1 MNDRYRLLQPLAT
14 GGMAELFL
22 GVARSAEHIERKVAI
37 KRVLR
42 QLAQDA
48 TIAQMFLAEARLAMS
63 LQHQNIVT
71 LYDVGQSPSGLFLVM
86 ELVEGWDLGM
96 LLRHAQRQGQRFPP
110 HLVAFIAT
118 QVLAGLAYAYR
129 RQVNGRQVLTAHR
142 DVSPSNILISREGEV
157 KVSDFGIARVEGL
170 SMGTAPG
177 TFKGKFPYASPETL
191 LGKPATAASDQFALG
206 IVLYELLAGRH
217 PFGEDASD
225 PISYAHS
232 IPNEEPLPLQ
242 GVPTLLSSV
251 VMKALA
257 KDPSQ
262 RFARAEDMAQA
273 LAVYLSHAGEPAN
286 SQALA
291 DFITSLQPPPT
302 LVERAEQVTSSDS
315 LTAEFNAPT
324 HVRQALP
331 TWPLEPASFELEV
344 DSEWQELPGGPA
356 LSASGELV
364 QHAAPDS
371 PQEQP
376 TDIGLPAEEEAP
388 PPPRQAP
395 PASAFEPPHLREA
408 PLELAE
414 RAPRAPEQ
422 PTPEFQA
429 WQGRT
434 THERKRLKRLLQLA
448 VALLVVGAGVVAL
461 PTLLPRLSAL
471 LAATPLGTRP
481 TLTITSTPEGATVS
495 VGGEELGTTPLSMD
509 NTFPRGPV
517 PVQLTLPGY
526 KPWKATFQGG
536 EPVMLEAQ
544 LKRGR

>member
-1 MNDRYRLLQPLAT
+1 VNDRYSLLQPLAA

-22 GVARSAEHIERKVAI
+22 GVSRSAEQIERKVAI
-37 KRVLR
+37 KRVLPH
-42 QLAQDA
+42 LARDP

-71 LYDVGQSPSGLFLVM
+71 LYDVGQSASGLFLVM

-96 LLRHAQRQGQRFPP
+96 LLRHAQHQGQRFPP

-142 DVSPSNILISREGEV
+142 DVSPSNVLISGEGEV

-191 LGKPATAASDQFALG
+191 RGKPATAASDQFALG
-206 IVLYELLAGRH
+206 IVLYELLAGHH

-232 IPNEEPLPLQ
+232 IPNEEPPPLQ

-257 KDPSQ
+257 KEPSQ
-262 RFARAEDMAQA
+262 RFARPEDMAQA

-291 DFITSLQPPPT
+291 AFIASLQPPPT
-302 LVERAEQVTSSDS
+302 LVERAEMAARSES
-315 LTAEFNAPT
+315 LEADFNAPT
-324 HVRQALP
+324 RVRQTLP
-331 TWPLEPASFELEV
+331 TRPLEPASFELAVE
-344 DSEWQELPGGPA
+344 SEWQELPGGSA

-364 QHAAPDS
+364 QHAAPAS

-376 TDIGLPAEEEAP
+376 TDLALPAEEAA

-395 PASAFEPPHLREA
+395 PPSAFQPPHFHEQ

-414 RAPRAPEQ
+414 RAPQVAEQ
-422 PTPEFQA
+422 PAPEFQA

-434 THERKRLKRLLQLA
+434 THERKRLKRLLRLA
-448 VALLVVGAGVVAL
+448 VVLVLAGAGVVSL
-461 PTLLPRLSAL
+461 PRWLPRLSAL
-471 LAATPLGTRP
+471 LGAPALSARP
-481 TLTITSTPEGATVS
+481 TLTITSSPSGATVS
-495 VGGEELGTTPLSMD
+495 VGGEVLGTTPLAMD
-509 NTFPRGPV
+509 NTFPSGPMS
-517 PVQLTLPGY
+517 VQLTLRGY
-526 KPWKATFQGG
+526 RPWKATFQGG
-536 EPVMLEAQ
+536 EPVVLEAQ
-544 LKRGR
+544 LRPSR